1 MEVIEPNRVITFRDE
16 KGRLQIQRVVEK
28 TDVSTLLDV
37 SDKPRN
43 RCLAWMEE
51 EKNGRKRD

>member
-1 MEVIEPNRVITFRDE
+1 MEVIERVITCRDE
-16 KGRLQIQRVVEK
+16 KGRLQIQRVVEEI
-28 TDVSTLLDV
+28 DDSTLLDV

-51 EKNGRKRD
+51 EKNERK

>member
-1 MEVIEPNRVITFRDE
+1 MEVIERVITFRDE
-16 KGRLQIQRVVEK
+16 KGRLQIQRVLEEI
-28 TDVSTLLDV
+28 DDSTLL

-51 EKNGRKRD
+51 EKDGRKQD

>member
-1 MEVIEPNRVITFRDE
+1 MEVRERLITFRDE
-16 KGRLQIQRVVEK
+16 KGRLQTQRVVEEI
-28 TDVSTLLDV
+28 DVSTLL

-51 EKNGRKRD
+51 EKDGRK